1 MSFSFSF
8 FRTLLVDL
16 HNDDDLDLEI
26 ICNFLFRLENKQTKQ
41 LGFLLLRESF
51 FFAIEKKNGK
61 FRDLKKFIQGNEA
74 MIYGGI

>member
-26 ICNFLFRLENKQTKQ
+26 ICNFSTRKQANETAGFSLIKRILFFRD
-41 LGFLLLRESF
+41 R
-51 FFAIEKKNGK
+51 KKNGK

>member
-16 HNDDDLDLEI
+16 HNDDLQLSFSTRKQANETVGFSLI
-26 ICNFLFRLENKQTKQ
+26 KRILFFRD
-41 LGFLLLRESF
+41 R
-51 FFAIEKKNGK
+51 KKNGK